1 MMLKSQ
7 LEDKLTTIFKIE
19 QELSQKIVFSIVE
32 SISTAINEN
41 DRVEI
46 RGFGSFFKKNYS
58 SYKGRNPKT
67 GNPVSIPEKNIPFFK
82 MGKRFIR
89 INKDISIIFIIFG
102 LR

>member
-41 DRVEI
+41 NRVEI

-67 GNPVSIPEKNIPFFK
+67 GESVMVPEKSLPLFRPSKDLISK
-82 MGKRFIR
+82 L
-89 INKDISIIFIIFG
+89 NKF
-102 LR
+102 

>member
-32 SISTAINEN
+32 SISTAINKN

-67 GNPVSIPEKNIPFFK
+67 GTEHTISARNTIS
-82 MGKRFIR
+82 FIASK
-89 INKDISIIFIIFG
+89 ILKKQLNSK
-102 LR
+102 

>member
-46 RGFGSFFKKNYS
+46 RGFGSFFKKN
-58 SYKGRNPKT
+58 
-67 GNPVSIPEKNIPFFK
+67 
-82 MGKRFIR
+82 FI
-89 INKDISIIFIIFG
+89 FY
-102 LR
+102 

>member
-19 QELSQKIVFSIVE
+19 PELSQKIIFSIVE
-32 SISTAINEN
+32 SISTAINVN

-67 GNPVSIPEKNIPFFK
+67 GESVMVPEKSLPLFRPSKDLISK
-82 MGKRFIR
+82 L
-89 INKDISIIFIIFG
+89 NKF
-102 LR
+102 

>member
-19 QELSQKIVFSIVE
+19 QELSQNIVFSIVE

-67 GNPVSIPEKNIPFFK
+67 GESVMVPEKSLPLFRPSKDLISK
-82 MGKRFIR
+82 L
-89 INKDISIIFIIFG
+89 NKF
-102 LR
+102 

>member
-46 RGFGSFFKKNYS
+46 RGLVVFFKKNYS

-67 GNPVSIPEKNIPFFK
+67 GESVMVPEKSLPLFRPSKDLISK
-82 MGKRFIR
+82 L
-89 INKDISIIFIIFG
+89 NKF
-102 LR
+102 

>member
-19 QELSQKIVFSIVE
+19 QELSQNIVFSIVE

-67 GNPVSIPEKNIPFFK
+67 GESVMVPEKNLPLFRPSKDLISK
-82 MGKRFIR
+82 L
-89 INKDISIIFIIFG
+89 NKF
-102 LR
+102 

>member
-32 SISTAINEN
+32 SISAAINEN

-67 GNPVSIPEKNIPFFK
+67 GESVMVPEKSLPLFRPSKDLISK
-82 MGKRFIR
+82 L
-89 INKDISIIFIIFG
+89 NKF
-102 LR
+102 

>member
-7 LEDKLTTIFKIE
+7 LEDKLTTVFKIE

-67 GNPVSIPEKNIPFFK
+67 GESVMVPEKSLPLFRPSKDLISK
-82 MGKRFIR
+82 L
-89 INKDISIIFIIFG
+89 NKF
-102 LR
+102 

>member
-46 RGFGSFFKKNYS
+46 RGLVVFLKKLQ
-58 SYKGRNPKT
+58 
-67 GNPVSIPEKNIPFFK
+67 F
-82 MGKRFIR
+82 
-89 INKDISIIFIIFG
+89 
-102 LR
+102 L

>member
-58 SYKGRNPKT
+58 SYKGRNPKS
-67 GNPVSIPEKNIPFFK
+67 GESVMVPEKSLPLFRPSKDLISK
-82 MGKRFIR
+82 L
-89 INKDISIIFIIFG
+89 NKF
-102 LR
+102 

>member
-32 SISTAINEN
+32 SISAAINEN

-67 GNPVSIPEKNIPFFK
+67 GESVMVPEKNLPLFRPSKDLISK
-82 MGKRFIR
+82 L
-89 INKDISIIFIIFG
+89 NKF
-102 LR
+102 

>member
-46 RGFGSFFKKNYS
+46 RGLVVFLKKTTVLI
-58 SYKGRNPKT
+58 KEEIQKL
-67 GNPVSIPEKNIPFFK
+67 EKVLWFLKKASLYLDRVKI
-82 MGKRFIR
+82 
-89 INKDISIIFIIFG
+89 
-102 LR
+102 

>member
-19 QELSQKIVFSIVE
+19 QELSQKIVVSIVE

-67 GNPVSIPEKNIPFFK
+67 GESVMVPEKSLPLFRPSKDLISK
-82 MGKRFIR
+82 L
-89 INKDISIIFIIFG
+89 NKF
-102 LR
+102 

>member
-7 LEDKLTTIFKIE
+7 LENKLTTIFKIE

-32 SISTAINEN
+32 SISTAINKN

-67 GNPVSIPEKNIPFFK
+67 GESVIVPEKSLPLFRPSKDLISK
-82 MGKRFIR
+82 L
-89 INKDISIIFIIFG
+89 NKF
-102 LR
+102 

>member
-67 GNPVSIPEKNIPFFK
+67 GESVMVPEKNLPLFRPSKDLISK
-82 MGKRFIR
+82 L
-89 INKDISIIFIIFG
+89 NKF
-102 LR
+102 

>member
-19 QELSQKIVFSIVE
+19 QELCQKVVFSIVE

-67 GNPVSIPEKNIPFFK
+67 GESVMVPEKNLPLFRPSKDLISK
-82 MGKRFIR
+82 L
-89 INKDISIIFIIFG
+89 NKF
-102 LR
+102 

>member
-32 SISTAINEN
+32 SISSAINEN

-46 RGFGSFFKKNYS
+46 RGFGSIFKKNYS

-67 GNPVSIPEKNIPFFK
+67 GESVMVPEKSLPLFRPSKDLISK
-82 MGKRFIR
+82 L
-89 INKDISIIFIIFG
+89 NKF
-102 LR
+102 

>member
-32 SISTAINEN
+32 SISTAINKN

-67 GNPVSIPEKNIPFFK
+67 GESVMVPEKSLPLFRPSKDLISK
-82 MGKRFIR
+82 L
-89 INKDISIIFIIFG
+89 NKF
-102 LR
+102 

>member
-32 SISTAINEN
+32 SISTAINKN

-67 GNPVSIPEKNIPFFK
+67 GESVIVPEKSLPLFRPSKDLISK
-82 MGKRFIR
+82 L
-89 INKDISIIFIIFG
+89 NKF
-102 LR
+102 

>member
-1 MMLKSQ
+1 MLKSQ

-67 GNPVSIPEKNIPFFK
+67 GESVMVPEKSLPLFRPSKDLISK
-82 MGKRFIR
+82 L
-89 INKDISIIFIIFG
+89 NKF
-102 LR
+102 

>member
-7 LEDKLTTIFKIE
+7 LEDKLTKIFKIE

-46 RGFGSFFKKNYS
+46 RGFGSFFKKNYR

-67 GNPVSIPEKNIPFFK
+67 GESVIVPEKSLPLFRPSKDLISK
-82 MGKRFIR
+82 L
-89 INKDISIIFIIFG
+89 NKF
-102 LR
+102 

>member
-32 SISTAINEN
+32 SISTAINDN

-67 GNPVSIPEKNIPFFK
+67 GESVMVPEKSLPLFRPSKDLISK
-82 MGKRFIR
+82 L
-89 INKDISIIFIIFG
+89 NKF
-102 LR
+102 

>member
-7 LEDKLTTIFKIE
+7 LEDKLTKIFKIE

-67 GNPVSIPEKNIPFFK
+67 GESVMVPEKSLPLFRPSKDLISK
-82 MGKRFIR
+82 L
-89 INKDISIIFIIFG
+89 NKF
-102 LR
+102 

>member
-19 QELSQKIVFSIVE
+19 QELSQKIVFLIVE

-67 GNPVSIPEKNIPFFK
+67 GESVMVPEKSLPLFRPSKDLISK
-82 MGKRFIR
+82 L
-89 INKDISIIFIIFG
+89 NKF
-102 LR
+102 

>member
-67 GNPVSIPEKNIPFFK
+67 GESVMVPEKSLPLFRPSKDLISK
-82 MGKRFIR
+82 L
-89 INKDISIIFIIFG
+89 NKF
-102 LR
+102 

>member
-19 QELSQKIVFSIVE
+19 QELSQNIVFSIVE

-67 GNPVSIPEKNIPFFK
+67 GESVIVPEKSLPLFRPSKDLISK
-82 MGKRFIR
+82 L
-89 INKDISIIFIIFG
+89 NKF
-102 LR
+102 

>member
-67 GNPVSIPEKNIPFFK
+67 GESVMVPEKSLPLF
-82 MGKRFIR
+82 RPS
-89 INKDISIIFIIFG
+89 KDLISKLKKF
-102 LR
+102 

>member
-67 GNPVSIPEKNIPFFK
+67 GESVMVPEKSLPLFRLSKDLISK
-82 MGKRFIR
+82 L
-89 INKDISIIFIIFG
+89 NKF
-102 LR
+102 

>member
-46 RGFGSFFKKNYS
+46 THCYYYTPYNHE
-58 SYKGRNPKT
+58 N
-67 GNPVSIPEKNIPFFK
+67 
-82 MGKRFIR
+82 
-89 INKDISIIFIIFG
+89 
-102 LR
+102 